1 MNRLLWTGDAKEDK
15 LLAAYSYTPG
25 GQQQSLSYGNG
36 ARTEYTYQD
45 DGQVENLVM
54 MTSDGRVILNYAYAY
69 DGNGNCTRKS
79 GDRDRNEYAYDRM
92 NRLTEAV
99 YNGEKE
105 QFSHDL
111 AANRLKK
118 VSGNQEET
126 YYYNARTN

>member
-1 MNRLLWTGDAKEDK
+1 ME
-15 LLAAYSYTPG
+15 S
-25 GQQQSLSYGNG
+25 
-36 ARTEYTYQD
+36 
-45 DGQVENLVM
+45 LVM

-105 QFSHDL
+105 RFSYDL
-111 AANRLKK
+111 AGNRLKK
-118 VSGNQEET
+118 ASGNQEET
-126 YYYNARTN
+126 YYYNVKNQLVRLEKETGPVCYTYECAQLRV